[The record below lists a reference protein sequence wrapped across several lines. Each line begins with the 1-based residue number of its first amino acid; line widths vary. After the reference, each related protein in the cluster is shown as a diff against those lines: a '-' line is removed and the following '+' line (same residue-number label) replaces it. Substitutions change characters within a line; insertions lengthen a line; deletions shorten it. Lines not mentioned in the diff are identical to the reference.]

1 MAIFKVYAR
10 AIFKELNE
18 YRKDNG
24 FEPYIKWLPNLVE
37 TSKYYYNIQ
46 LIFNIFISNT
56 WSLKHCRL
64 RKFWLAYKIS

>member
-56 WSLKHCRL
+56 
-64 RKFWLAYKIS
+64 